1 MLNELYQRAL
11 LLTQETDPS
20 PAIEAW
26 ESVMAHPGH
35 DTLPAFARWNSLIA
49 LGTARL
55 QRYETDARIDDL
67 VGALTCLE
75 SAVRLSGAV
84 PPDRQAMCQY
94 NLAQAQE
101 RRYRRSQDAQDLLTA
116 VRTMWGLV
124 DAPPPGATA
133 LGICLWVSAL
143 IERHTDDKP
152 VALRQLRVTALERLL
167 VESDATDTAWR
178 QLGLA
183 AALVDLL
190 PTNPAGSRDMAARA
204 LALAEESCRVLP
216 DGPERQTAI
225 GMAADIRDMWAW
237 IDENI
242 PAPADPGP
250 PQRLDLF
257 EWVQGLADL
266 PDREE
271 RVARL
276 REAIRQNPHEAA
288 RDTWVML
295 CVALADE
302 ILKAET
308 NEKIETDEAI
318 TVLRAVLG
326 EPDSPASRIRLE
338 LTFNLGM
345 AYSRRRAGDPLD
357 NEREAMS
364 LFEQCLS
371 EVEPGHHLYP
381 YLACAIARMVRDDRR
396 GSRSA
401 QVDRAIAL
409 CLDAL
414 AALPP
419 DVDPG
424 RRARV
429 TGSLALLLPHRTN
442 GDPEADIEEAIG
454 LGRQALELM
463 DPVRDAMERGN
474 MHHNLAHLYRG
485 RLAGGREA
493 NLWRA
498 IEHYRAC
505 LAAQPK
511 ETMPVDWAM
520 TQTSLGVAYSMMRG
534 RDVEVTQRLAV
545 DAFMAALSV
554 FTLRDHPVDWAHA
567 EFGLGVALGDFEVRA
582 EPDPEQAIAHLTSC
596 LQVFTEADT
605 PWEWALTQSWLGIS
619 RMQSGPA
626 EQRTAAAGH
635 FRAALRVLSFE
646 NSPRDWAMARL
657 NLAQLVPA
665 DDQMPLQDTIRVLTE
680 HGRRNEAFT
689 AWILQVRLLSERQDW
704 TGAAEAGARAADL
717 HESLYQEALLR
728 ESRHM
733 EQRAVSGDLMEI
745 VTAMLRAGR
754 TLEAVLL
761 LERTRAREL
770 GEALGQERE
779 GLDRV
784 RQADP
789 DAFAAF
795 RAAADR
801 LAALSSAERSVP
813 VAGLGAQEVERLNLA
828 LVRAIARARTE
839 RDAAL
844 ARLSGVTG
852 FLEPPG
858 VGELSAAVGPHRPL
872 VYVYVFG
879 GAAHV
884 LLVRR
889 DGEGGLDVESRST
902 DDVRELATAEAPTA
916 LLDRLADTLASW
928 LRELRTEEVTLVACG
943 PVGRWP
949 LHALVSDGRCLVD
962 DFRISF
968 TPSAA
973 VLARRHAPRPGPP
986 VLAAV
991 GNPTADLRYA
1001 SVEAAAA
1008 AALGSWSRATVRH
1021 GTDVTPEAFQE
1032 DLRGATHVHLACHG
1046 VFDAARPT
1054 ESAFVLA
1061 EGSRLT
1067 LRRIMAERAFRGVRL
1082 VFASACGTASTD
1094 TFVADEAIGL
1104 ASGLLQAGASEVIA
1118 SLWNVDDLAT
1128 MLLATRFHAEL
1139 GHGTGRALQSA
1150 QLWLR
1155 DSTAAEFARW
1165 CRHLSDA
1172 VDDPSHRARLAG
1184 AAALFEDRP
1193 PGTRCYAEPRYWA
1206 AFIHLGAAVSAV
1218 PGASPDRST
1227 R

>member
-1 MLNELYQRAL
+1 MLNELFRRAFL
-11 LLTQETDPS
+11 LSQEADPT
-20 PAIEAW
+20 PAIAAW
-26 ESVMAHPGH
+26 EAVMAHPGH
-35 DTLPAFARWNSLIA
+35 DTLVPEARWNA
-49 LGTARL
+49 LNELGAVRL
-55 QRYETDARIDDL
+55 KRYDADARIDDL
-67 VGALTCLE
+67 AGALTCLE
-75 SAVRLSGAV
+75 SAVHVSRPLRPELG
-84 PPDRQAMCQY
+84 AMCQY

-101 RRYRRSQDAQDLLTA
+101 RRYRRSQDAEDLLTA
-116 VRTMWGLV
+116 ARSMWSLV
-124 DAPPPGATA
+124 DAPPPGKDARS
-133 LGICLWVSAL
+133 ICLWVSAH
-143 IERHTDDKP
+143 IEWHTGDKP
-152 VALRQLRVTALERLL
+152 DALRRLRLTALERLL
-167 VESDATDTAWR
+167 VESDAPDAAWY
-178 QLGLA
+178 QLGVA

-190 PTNPAGSRDMAARA
+190 HTDPAGSRDMAARA

-225 GMAADIRDMWAW
+225 GMAAKIRDMRAW

-242 PAPADPGP
+242 PVPADPGP
-250 PQRLDLF
+250 PQQLDLF
-257 EWVQGLADL
+257 EWVEGLADI

-271 RVARL
+271 RL
-276 REAIRQNPHEAA
+276 SWFREALRQNPYETA

-295 CVALADE
+295 CVAFADE

-318 TVLRAVLG
+318 TALRAVLE

-357 NEREAMS
+357 NQREAMS
-364 LFEQCLS
+364 LFEQCLG

-381 YLACAIARMVRDDRR
+381 HLACAIARLVRDDRR
-396 GSRSA
+396 GSQSA

-409 CLDAL
+409 CLDTL
-414 AALPP
+414 ATLPP
-419 DVDPG
+419 DADPG
-424 RRARV
+424 KRARV
-429 TGSLALLLPHRTN
+429 TGSLALLLPHRTT
-442 GDPEADIEEAIG
+442 GDPEADIEEAID
-454 LGRQALELM
+454 LGRQALELL

-474 MHHNLAHLYRG
+474 MHHNMARLYRD
-485 RLAGGREA
+485 RLTGGREA

-505 LAAQPK
+505 LLAQPK

-534 RDVEVTQRLAV
+534 RDVEATQRLAA

-554 FTLRDHPVDWAHA
+554 FTLRDHPTDWAHA
-567 EFGLGVALGDFEVRA
+567 EFGLGVALGDFDVRA

-596 LQVFTEADT
+596 LQVFTEAGS
-605 PWEWALTQSWLGIS
+605 PWEWALTQSWLGII

-657 NLAQLVPA
+657 NLAQSVPA
-665 DDQMPLQDTIRVLTE
+665 DDRMPLQDTIRVLTE

-689 AWILQVRLLSERQDW
+689 AWMLQVRLLGEQRDW
-704 TGAAEAGARAADL
+704 AGAAEAGARAADL

-745 VTAMLRAGR
+745 VTVMLRAGR

-770 GEALGQERE
+770 GETLGQERE
-779 GLDRV
+779 GLDRA

-789 DAFAAF
+789 EALAAF

-813 VAGLGAQEVERLNLA
+813 VAGLGPQEVERLNLS

-839 RDAAL
+839 RDTAL
-844 ARLSGVTG
+844 ARLRGVTEH
-852 FLEPPG
+852 LKPPG

-872 VYVYVFG
+872 VYAYVFN
-879 GAAHV
+879 AAVHLV
-884 LLVRR
+884 LVRR
-889 DGEGGLDVESRST
+889 DGEGCLDVDSRT
-902 DDVRELATAEAPTA
+902 TADVRELEADEAAAA
-916 LLDRLADTLASW
+916 LRDRLAGTLASW
-928 LRELRTEEVTLVACG
+928 LRELGAEEVTLVACG

-962 DFRISF
+962 DFRMSF

-1001 SVEAAAA
+1001 SVEVAAA

-1021 GTDVTPEAFQE
+1021 GTDAAPEVLQE

-1046 VFDAARPT
+1046 VFDAARPM

-1061 EGSRLT
+1061 EGSHLT
-1067 LRRIMAERAFRGVRL
+1067 LRRIVAERAFRGVRL

-1165 CRHLSDA
+1165 CRQLSDA
-1172 VDDPSHRARLAG
+1172 VDDPSHRERLDG
-1184 AAALFEDRP
+1184 AVALFEDFP
-1193 PGTRCYAEPRYWA
+1193 PRTRCYAEARHWA
-1206 AFIHLGAAVSAV
+1206 AFIHVGATVSAV
-1218 PGASPDRST
+1218 PGASPDQST